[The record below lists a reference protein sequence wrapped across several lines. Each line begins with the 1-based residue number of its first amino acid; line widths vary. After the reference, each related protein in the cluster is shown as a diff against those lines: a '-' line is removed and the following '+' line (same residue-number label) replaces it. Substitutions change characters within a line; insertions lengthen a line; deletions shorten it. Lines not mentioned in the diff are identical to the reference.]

1 MKKYCKDCGEECDK
15 RAKRCRKCHT
25 DNVLNKSPNRGKN
38 KRAPVLPPNFCVGCG
53 KKINYDSKRCNK
65 CHPKWL
71 ATQKSWL
78 EGNKER
84 TRDFWDNVD
93 EEWYEEWKAANKEA
107 SQKRL
112 NDPEWWKAWRK
123 GMSLLNRGTSK
134 LEERFSELLEEKRIN
149 HRRNVQIGP
158 YEVDILIG
166 KSFVIELNGDYWHN
180 LPGAIERDRRR
191 NDWIRSLGYTVYVI
205 WESEFYDDPYY
216 YIRKVQ
222 NMKEGPLVTR
232 TLF

>member
-1 MKKYCKDCGEECDK
+1 MKKYCVDCGRECDK

-25 DNVLNKSPNRGKN
+25 DNILNKSPNRG
-38 KRAPVLPPNFCVGCG
+38 RPVGAYAHPSNYCVDCG
-53 KKINYDSKRCNK
+53 IEIKPVSTRCNK

-71 ATQKSWL
+71 ATQESWL

-84 TRDFWDNVD
+84 VQEFWDNVD

-107 SQKRL
+107 GQKRL
-112 NDPEWWKAWRK
+112 NDPEWWEAWRK

-134 LEERFSELLEEKRIN
+134 LEERFSDLLNKKGIDHKR
-149 HRRNVQIGP
+149 HVQIGP

-166 KSFVIELNGDYWHN
+166 KRLVIELNGDYWHS
-180 LPGAIERDRRR
+180 LPEAIERDKKR
-191 NDWIRSLGYTVYVI
+191 NEWIRSLGYRVLVI
-205 WESEFYDDPYY
+205 WESEFYDDPSYC
-216 YIRKVQ
+216 IRKVQ
-222 NMKEGPLVTR
+222 NIKEGPLVTQ